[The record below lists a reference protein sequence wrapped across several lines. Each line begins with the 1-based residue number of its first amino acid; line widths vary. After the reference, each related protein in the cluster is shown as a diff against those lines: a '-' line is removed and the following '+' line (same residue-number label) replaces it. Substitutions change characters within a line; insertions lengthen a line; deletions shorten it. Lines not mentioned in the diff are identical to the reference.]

1 MRVACVVPY
10 PLDTAPGQR
19 FRLEQWAKP
28 LAAQGIRLEFFP
40 FLDREAMAR
49 LYRRGEVW
57 SKARSIVAGARD
69 RLQWALRQAREFDVA
84 VIFREA
90 IPLGL
95 TLVETI
101 LARRLPTV
109 FDFDDAIWLPNVS
122 PANRRFQSVKGFA
135 KVNRALAMCSAVS
148 AGCRHLF
155 DHARQHNP
163 RVYLV
168 PTSIDL
174 DLYSPP
180 RAHAPAETL
189 TVGWTGSLTT
199 SPYVELIAEPLRRAA
214 ARVPME
220 LVVFGGEVRI
230 PGVRVRCEPWSATGE
245 VPLIRTF
252 DVGLKP
258 LPRTDWVRGK
268 CPMKELQYMAL
279 GIPPVATRFGSST
292 ESIEHGRTGLL
303 CDADD
308 DWVEA
313 LSSLRDPARRAA
325 IGGAARQVVEER
337 YSSTVAAAAFAR
349 VLQAA
354 HDHFH
359 RRASGGTRGPAQA

>member
-10 PLDTAPGQR
+10 PLGTAPGQR
-19 FRLEQWAKP
+19 FRLEQWAAP
-28 LAAQGIRLEFFP
+28 LAGQGIELHFFP
-40 FLDREAMAR
+40 FMDEEAMAR
-49 LYRRGEVW
+49 LYRPGELW
-57 SKARSIVAGARD
+57 SKARSVVAGTRD
-69 RLQWALRQAREFDVA
+69 RLRWALGQAREFDVA

-95 TLVETI
+95 SLVETM

-122 PANRRFQSVKGFA
+122 PANRPFQRLKGFG
-135 KVNRALAMCSAVS
+135 KVDRALSACSAVS
-148 AGCRHLF
+148 AGCSHLAEY
-155 DHARQHNP
+155 ARRHNP
-163 RVYLV
+163 RVFVV

-174 DLYSPP
+174 ALYSPP
-180 RAHAPAETL
+180 RAHAAVDTL

-199 SPYVELIAEPLRRAA
+199 SPYVALIAEPLRRAA
-214 ARVPME
+214 ARIRME
-220 LVVFGGEVRI
+220 LVVFGGEVTI
-230 PGVRVRCEPWSATGE
+230 PGVSVRCEPWSATGE

-279 GIPPVATRFGSST
+279 GIPPVATRFGSSP
-292 ESIEHGRTGLL
+292 ECIEPGRTGFL
-303 CDADD
+303 CDTDD

-313 LSSLRDPARRAA
+313 LSSLDDPSRRAA
-325 IGGAARQVVEER
+325 VGAAARRVVEER
-337 YSSTVAAAAFAR
+337 YGSTVAAAAFAR
-349 VLQAA
+349 VLETAR
-354 HDHFH
+354 DHFR
-359 RRASGGTRGPAQA
+359 RRA

>member
-10 PLDTAPGQR
+10 PPGSAPSQR
-19 FRLEQWAKP
+19 FRLEQWQKP
-28 LAAQGIRLEFFP
+28 LAAAGIALEFFP
-40 FLDREAMAR
+40 FFDPESAGRLYQPGRLWSKTRSVLAGTMRRLRWALGEARGFDVVVIHREA
-49 LYRRGEVW
+49 V
-57 SKARSIVAGARD
+57 
-69 RLQWALRQAREFDVA
+69 
-84 VIFREA
+84 
-90 IPLGL
+90 PLGL
-95 TLVETI
+95 TWIETL
-101 LARRLPTV
+101 LARRVPTV
-109 FDFDDAIWLPNVS
+109 FDFDDAIWLSNVS
-122 PANRRFQSVKGFA
+122 PANRRFQGLKGFA
-135 KVNRALAMCSAVS
+135 KVNRALAMCSVVS
-148 AGCRHLF
+148 AGCRHLL

-180 RAHAPAETL
+180 RRHAAADTL

-214 ARVPME
+214 ARIRME
-220 LVVFGGEVRI
+220 LVVFGGVVSI
-230 PGVRVRCEPWSATGE
+230 PGLKVRCEPWSADGE

-292 ESIEHGRTGLL
+292 ESIEHGRTGFL
-303 CDADD
+303 CEADD

-313 LSSLRDPARRAA
+313 LSGLEDAGRRAA
-325 IGGAARQVVEER
+325 MGKAARTVVEQL
-337 YSSTVAAAAFAR
+337 YSATSAAAAFTQVLEAAR
-349 VLQAA
+349 
-354 HDHFH
+354 DHF
-359 RRASGGTRGPAQA
+359 RRA

>member
-10 PLDTAPGQR
+10 PPGSAPSQR
-19 FRLEQWAKP
+19 FRLEQWQKP
-28 LAAQGIRLEFFP
+28 LAEAGIMLEFFP
-40 FLDREAMAR
+40 FLDREASAG
-49 LYRRGEVW
+49 LYAEGRVL
-57 SKARSIVAGARD
+57 SKGWSIVSGTLR
-69 RLQWALRQAREFDVA
+69 RLRWALGEAQGFDVA
-84 VIFREA
+84 VIHREA
-90 IPLGL
+90 VPLGL
-95 TLVETI
+95 TWIETL
-101 LARRLPTV
+101 LARRVPTV

-122 PANRRFQSVKGFA
+122 PANRRFQSLKGFA
-135 KVNRALAMCSAVS
+135 KVNRALARCSAVS
-148 AGCRHLF
+148 VGCRHLL
-155 DHARQHNP
+155 DHARKHNP
-163 RVYLV
+163 RVFLV

-180 RAHAPAETL
+180 RLHVAAETL

-199 SPYVELIAEPLRRAA
+199 SPYVELIAEPLRLAA

-220 LVVFGGEVRI
+220 LVVFGGEVAI

-292 ESIEHGRTGLL
+292 ESVEHGRTGFL
-303 CDADD
+303 CDADA
-308 DWVEA
+308 DWVDA
-313 LSSLRDPARRAA
+313 LVSLQDPARRAA
-325 IGGAARQVVEER
+325 MGKAARAVVEEL
-337 YSSTVAAAAFAR
+337 YSATSAAAAFAR
-349 VLQAA
+349 VLEAA
-354 HDHFH
+354 REHFH
-359 RRASGGTRGPAQA
+359 RGRPQA